1 MMNENTLFHDGPFV
15 EAITLFSRVFP
26 RSENVWCWFEVQP
39 ACRGQWAPNIA
50 LPEDRRCHVW
60 WWRSEGDRGQPLLPL
75 WQPYAIYSW
84 KGPPWT
90 AQGVSGTV
98 WLWPL
103 RYQATNRQYI
113 KAPLPSKGSADAVYR
128 DTCQPLPVLFLL
140 SCLSFVVYVILS
152 FVLLFERTEINN
164 VDMLKIA
171 LGCIIYAA
179 DSLIH
184 TLRRV
189 EEFWGDFG
197 KDGEQIYIKN
207 TT

>member
-1 MMNENTLFHDGPFV
+1 M
-15 EAITLFSRVFP
+15 
-26 RSENVWCWFEVQP
+26 
-39 ACRGQWAPNIA
+39 
-50 LPEDRRCHVW
+50 
-60 WWRSEGDRGQPLLPL
+60 
-75 WQPYAIYSW
+75 
-84 KGPPWT
+84 
-90 AQGVSGTV
+90 
-98 WLWPL
+98 
-103 RYQATNRQYI
+103 
-113 KAPLPSKGSADAVYR
+113 
-128 DTCQPLPVLFLL
+128 
-140 SCLSFVVYVILS
+140 VYVILS

-207 TT
+207 KT